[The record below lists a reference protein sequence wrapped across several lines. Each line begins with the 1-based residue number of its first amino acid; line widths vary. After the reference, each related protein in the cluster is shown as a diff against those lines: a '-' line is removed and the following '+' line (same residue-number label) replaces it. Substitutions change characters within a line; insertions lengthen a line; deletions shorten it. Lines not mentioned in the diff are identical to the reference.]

1 MHCGMRLLDVPHSIA
16 KEAEAEAANLV
27 PAAESAIQKAR
38 QAAVTLRGQPQ
49 ELTLP
54 YLHDLATSR
63 LHSWLSAQKDV
74 SGFQVA
80 SQQTGQTDLF
90 LTFRPPAS
98 CMRMSQGMNL
108 ELTSSRG
115 CAL

>member
-1 MHCGMRLLDVPHSIA
+1 MHCRVRLLNVPHSIA

-54 YLHDLATSR
+54 FLHDLAASR

-80 SQQTGQTDLF
+80 SQQTGQTDIF

-98 CMRMSQGMNL
+98 CLKMSQGMNL

-115 CAL
+115 CPL